1 MVEYLNI
8 PRVIGALVSSRVATL
23 RELQTVYG
31 VEDAYNLL
39 ELVTVD
45 GVNQYRLSKASGD
58 NHN

>member
-58 NHN
+58 NRN